1 MIKED
6 QGFFTNGP
14 LTTPQNCRL
23 RRDAISVI
31 DCTNSFYFIGHIADG
46 QVLAIWAGAD
56 LNDMEFVQ
64 FHPTDMVWPPSVK
77 GTLTTEGEGDMLL
90 NSEGKRF
97 MFDNVPDMFKA
108 EFSDTEDEANRWVNA
123 IVFGKTPELLTRD
136 VVAQAIRKEVYEG
149 RRSPH
154 GDVFLNIASRRSP
167 ENIKKKIPSMYHQSK
182 ELADVDITTN
192 PIEVGPTYHYTTG
205 GVRVDP
211 ESQETTVNGLFAA
224 GEVGGGMHESN
235 RLSDNPLSV
244 LLLHGK
250 QADECAAKCARKSQ
264 TLKNIDKEEVQRAA
278 TEAL

>member
-46 QVLAIWAGAD
+46 QVLAMWAGAD

-136 VVAQAIRKEVYEG
+136 VVAQAIRKEVHEG

-192 PIEVGPTYHYTTG
+192 PIEVGPTCHYTMG
-205 GVRVDP
+205 SVRVDP
-211 ESQETTVNGLFAA
+211 ES
-224 GEVGGGMHESN
+224 
-235 RLSDNPLSV
+235 
-244 LLLHGK
+244 
-250 QADECAAKCARKSQ
+250 
-264 TLKNIDKEEVQRAA
+264 
-278 TEAL
+278 